1 MRLTDFHLLLLEDD
15 PARLSGIVRAV
26 RQARLGGRLQVLR
39 DRAEAVDHFSR
50 LLTALGD
57 TPDHAF
63 PSLLLLNLEGEA
75 GLGVLEWLRLQ
86 PRLRKM
92 VKVGL
97 FAARDGA
104 VTDRAY
110 ELGANS
116 CLARPDSH
124 EGLLEMFL
132 SIRQY
137 WVSLNHPP
145 SL

>member
-1 MRLTDFHLLLLEDD
+1 VRLTDFHLLLLEDD
-15 PARLSGIVRAV
+15 PARLSGTVRAA
-26 RQARLGGRLQVLR
+26 RQAHLGSRLQVLR
-39 DRAEAVDHFSR
+39 NRADAVDHFSR
-50 LLTALGD
+50 LLVDLGR

-75 GLGVLEWLRLQ
+75 GLSVLEWLRRQ

-97 FAARDGA
+97 FAATDGV

-110 ELGANS
+110 ELGVNS
-116 CLARPDSH
+116 CLARPDSP

-145 SL
+145 HL